1 MKKLAELKLGAHFMY
16 GGVEWVKFEDIG
28 AGTLCLAAE
37 PVFRRAFDEENCND
51 WRKSSLRRELNG
63 VFLDALV
70 SEGANRAAFLDWESD
85 LTADDGMTDYG
96 TAVDKIA
103 LRSDALCRKYREI
116 TPPVDEWCWNLT
128 PWTCDQEYSYR
139 VRGVNSSGAL
149 SNRDAYSGYI
159 GVRPLCYLKSEISVS
174 IPREDD
180 EEEQAARREEMKLEA
195 ARMMGYEVIEHDGC
209 VSESGPGD
217 PGEPGEPGFIP
228 IEAKAD
234 GGKPRPTLVPPS
246 LMEAVTAIREY
257 GCSKYHDPD
266 NWKRVE
272 PQRYW
277 EATLRHALEAWDNYE
292 AIDDES
298 GLPHLAHMACNIA
311 FILQIMKENKHGKSY

>member
-1 MKKLAELKLGAHFMY
+1 MKFRNPKTGEIYDVTEKTDSLITGFCMGIWC
-16 GGVEWVKFEDIG
+16 GGCPIIKHTNGRMLCVDWVNEHPH
-28 AGTLCLAAE
+28 T
-37 PVFRRAFDEENCND
+37 
-51 WRKSSLRRELNG
+51 
-63 VFLDALV
+63 
-70 SEGANRAAFLDWESD
+70 
-85 LTADDGMTDYG
+85 
-96 TAVDKIA
+96 
-103 LRSDALCRKYREI
+103 
-116 TPPVDEWCWNLT
+116 
-128 PWTCDQEYSYR
+128 
-139 VRGVNSSGAL
+139 
-149 SNRDAYSGYI
+149 
-159 GVRPLCYLKSEISVS
+159 
-174 IPREDD
+174 
-180 EEEQAARREEMKLEA
+180 A

-257 GCSKYHDPD
+257 GCSKYHGPD
-266 NWKRVE
+266 KWKRVE
-272 PQRYW
+272 RQRYW